1 MELYTHPQMII
12 KGGLQFKFFTSI
24 QMYKFISGNFSKQ
37 EFFFQFSKSID
48 LPSLG
53 SITLPLFNKE
63 DYANLAFG
71 FYLQNIVLKCLKV
84 NNTNCIFPVTKKE
97 EVSSSWTT
105 LNANVLYTYILT
117 CIRYGLTHIQL
128 KKETI

>member
-1 MELYTHPQMII
+1 MKPPDCVSLSYGVICPSPNDHQGGSAALNFLHP
-12 KGGLQFKFFTSI
+12 
-24 QMYKFISGNFSKQ
+24 SKCIRLFPGIFQ
-37 EFFFQFSKSID
+37 NKSFLFQFSKSID

-63 DYANLAFG
+63 DYDNLAFG

-97 EVSSSWTT
+97 EVSSS
-105 LNANVLYTYILT
+105 
-117 CIRYGLTHIQL
+117 
-128 KKETI
+128 